1 MKFSKI
7 DLSSGDEL
15 RLQKGQGLVE
25 FSLLAVF
32 LMILFVGAVQFG
44 YAYFVGV
51 ALSDAAQE
59 GAAYASVDPT
69 NFSEANA
76 RAIDSLGWAVDPST
90 VNVNVSESTPGV
102 FCAGVDPYTLT
113 TNAIKVEIKH
123 EIPIFVPFMGGFV
136 GSNSIEISGVSENTI
151 LSPACP

>member
-1 MKFSKI
+1 MISNPTNNVHGERHPFEGDQTRLVNRGRMKFSKI

-59 GAAYASVDPT
+59 GAA
-69 NFSEANA
+69 EAGNKNE
-76 RAIDSLGWAVDPST
+76 G
-90 VNVNVSESTPGV
+90 
-102 FCAGVDPYTLT
+102 
-113 TNAIKVEIKH
+113 K
-123 EIPIFVPFMGGFV
+123 
-136 GSNSIEISGVSENTI
+136 
-151 LSPACP
+151 